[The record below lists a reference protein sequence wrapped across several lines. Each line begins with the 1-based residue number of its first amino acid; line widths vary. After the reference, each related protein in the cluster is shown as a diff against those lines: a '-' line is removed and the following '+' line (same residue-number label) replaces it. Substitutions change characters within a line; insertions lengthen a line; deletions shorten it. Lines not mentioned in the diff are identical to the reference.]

1 MKLLTT
7 KQAMKYLDID
17 SDATFKT
24 YKNKNFI
31 LPPHIVSRA
40 GQPNLYRDI
49 DLDRAF
55 KPIANYLENIGIWGR
70 LHKPKPIEYGNKQAL
85 FNQFLTNPK
94 RKIA

>member
-55 KPIANYLENIGIWGR
+55 KPIAKYLDDVKVLGR
-70 LHKPKPIEYGNKQAL
+70 VHKPSPIEYGNKQAL
-85 FNQFLTNPK
+85 FNQFLINHK
-94 RKIA
+94 RAIA